1 MRVYE
6 VVERKEEKLDEAI
19 PLLGIIPA
27 AFRIVAKPL
36 IDLAATTAFRVKG
49 VNITVGLIIDAV
61 FTAYALPDLLTAAKR
76 INADPSQITAGEW
89 ASIAIDVYFAQSFLR
104 GASAAVKE
112 SLKKAIPNDVK
123 EQLGQNVKENILANA
138 NKGAVADKSGV
149 SVTQKPARSPEEIAD
164 MKAKGFDPA
173 TGKKIDPTIPAG
185 ERPLKT
191 QAQAAADR
199 FATK

>member
-1 MRVYE
+1 MRVLE
-6 VVERKEEKLDEAI
+6 VVEYKEEQLNEFW
-19 PLLGIIPA
+19 GIIPA

-36 IDLAATTAFRVKG
+36 SNLAAMPAFRVKG

-61 FTAYALPDLLTAAKR
+61 MTANAIPDLLTAAKR
-76 INADPSQITAGEW
+76 INADPTQISVGEW
-89 ASIAIDVYFAQSFLR
+89 ASIAIDVYFTVSFLK

-112 SLKKAIPNDVK
+112 SLKKAIPADVT
-123 EQLGQNVKENILANA
+123 EQLGQKVKENVLANV
-138 NKGAVADKSGV
+138 NKGAAADKTGV
-149 SVTQKPARSPEEIAD
+149 SVTQKPVRTPDEIAD

-185 ERPLKT
+185 EKPLKT

-199 FATK
+199 FKEAKR

>member
-6 VVERKEEKLDEAI
+6 VVERKEEEQLDEFLGLLR
-19 PLLGIIPA
+19 PL
-27 AFRIVAKPL
+27 AK
-36 IDLAATTAFRVKG
+36 LAALPMFRVKG
-49 VNITVGLIIDAV
+49 VTITVGLLFDAVMTAQAIPGLWSAAKKISDDPSTMSFGDWANLAIDA
-61 FTAYALPDLLTAAKR
+61 
-76 INADPSQITAGEW
+76 
-89 ASIAIDVYFAQSFLR
+89 YFAGSFLK

-112 SLKKAIPNDVK
+112 SLKKAVPNEVK
-123 EQLGQNVKENILANA
+123 EQLGQKVKENVLANVE
-138 NKGAVADKSGV
+138 KGAVADKTGV

-173 TGKKIDPTIPAG
+173 TGQKIAPAVDK
-185 ERPLKT
+185 PLKT